1 MGKAILQLRQRGEP
15 DGFLYSDEAL
25 FAKSIRRPMVAH
37 FKPDYAP
44 DYLLLCNYICHLAV
58 FKKALWEQLGGER
71 PECDGSQDHDLF
83 LRLLEKTGGAAHV
96 PQVLYYWRVHA
107 GSTSGG
113 ADAKP
118 YVAAAAKKAL
128 ADHLTRTGRTGTV
141 EDGLFPS
148 TYRVKWDIVGEPK
161 VSILIPNK
169 DHTEDL
175 EKCLHSIW
183 TKTEWEHFEVIVVE
197 NNSTDPA
204 TFAYY
209 KKRSSATTV
218 CGWSPTRKRASTF
231 PASTTLAA
239 STPPAS
245 ICCC

>member
-1 MGKAILQLRQRGEP
+1 MC
-15 DGFLYSDEAL
+15 
-25 FAKSIRRPMVAH
+25 IR
-37 FKPDYAP
+37 D
-44 DYLLLCNYICHLAV
+44 
-58 FKKALWEQLGGER
+58 
-71 PECDGSQDHDLF
+71 S
-83 LRLLEKTGGAAHV
+83 
-96 PQVLYYWRVHA
+96 
-107 GSTSGG
+107 
-113 ADAKP
+113 
-118 YVAAAAKKAL
+118 
-128 ADHLTRTGRTGTV
+128 TGRTGTV

-209 KKRSSATTV
+209 KKAQQRYDCLLYTSTADSPGRSPV
-218 CGWSPTRKRASTF
+218 
-231 PASTTLAA
+231 
-239 STPPAS
+239 
-245 ICCC
+245 

>member
-1 MGKAILQLRQRGEP
+1 M
-15 DGFLYSDEAL
+15 
-25 FAKSIRRPMVAH
+25 
-37 FKPDYAP
+37 
-44 DYLLLCNYICHLAV
+44 
-58 FKKALWEQLGGER
+58 
-71 PECDGSQDHDLF
+71 
-83 LRLLEKTGGAAHV
+83 
-96 PQVLYYWRVHA
+96 
-107 GSTSGG
+107 
-113 ADAKP
+113 
-118 YVAAAAKKAL
+118 
-128 ADHLTRTGRTGTV
+128 

-209 KKRSSATTV
+209 KKAQQRYDGLRVVTYPKKGFNFSGINNFGRKYATGAYLLLLNNDVEVRSGEWLTELLRQCAHSGGAAV
-218 CGWSPTRKRASTF
+218 CGAMLFYPDETIQHAGVITGLGGYAGHSHKYKKAGGSGYMFRTATVQNFSAVTGACLLVKTSVWDEVKGLDEAFAVAFNDVDFCLRVRDAGYRI
-231 PASTTLAA
+231 AW
-239 STPPAS
+239 TPYAQLTH
-245 ICCC
+245 